1 MAEQPDSTA
10 ISCAKALSSFVEK
23 GKALLDLAEKESREG
38 SCQEFVRQKIR
49 IERKQSLLGLIE
61 AGATLYNS
69 LSLKR
74 KKDAEDLWSK
84 NTNCAALR
92 KALQDFKE
100 LEVQWDAFL
109 QRLDDELQLSPKIHN
124 VDHQSKCISP
134 DTPLIDARTGETV
147 TLQKYLGRGKKIL
160 LVLIRQFSCLLCHLH
175 IQDLQKNQS
184 SLDAHSV
191 QVVVIS
197 FGCQEGAS
205 HWVKQ
210 AGCQYDMLLDPS
222 RKIYSAFGLGASL
235 KKVLNFGNILIYSE
249 YVANDM
255 EFPRELPWIQD
266 DMFQVIRIQYDYF
279 VQHIYIMNSK
289 SWEATLFWTNME
301 GCCSLTAARVQ

>member
-84 NTNCAALR
+84 NT
-92 KALQDFKE
+92 K
-100 LEVQWDAFL
+100 
-109 QRLDDELQLSPKIHN
+109 
-124 VDHQSKCISP
+124 
-134 DTPLIDARTGETV
+134 TV

-160 LVLIRQFSCLLCHLH
+160 LVLIRQFSCLLCRLY

-210 AGCQYDMLLDPS
+210 TGCQYDMLLDPS

>member
-1 MAEQPDSTA
+1 MAEQPDSNA

-38 SCQEFVRQKIR
+38 LCQEFVRQKIR

-69 LSLKR
+69 LSVKR

-92 KALQDFKE
+92 EALQDFKE

-124 VDHQSKCISP
+124 VDHQSKRISP

-147 TLQKYLGRGKKIL
+147 TLQRYLGRGKKIL
-160 LVLIRQFSCLLCHLH
+160 LVLIRQFSCLLCRLH

-205 HWVKQ
+205 HWVQ
-210 AGCQYDMLLDPS
+210 QTGCQYDMLLDPS
-222 RKIYSAFGLGASL
+222 RKMYSAFGLGASL
-235 KKVLNFGNILIYSE
+235 KKVLNFSNMLIYSE

-266 DMFQVIRIQYDYF
+266 DMFQLGGNF
-279 VQHIYIMNSK
+279 VLDEHGRV
-289 SWEATLFWTNME
+289 LFSHRCQSPIDRPSVE
-301 GCCSLTAARVQ
+301 DILSAQ

>member
-69 LSLKR
+69 LSVKR

-92 KALQDFKE
+92 EALQDFKE

-160 LVLIRQFSCLLCHLH
+160 LVLIRQFSCLLCRLH

-184 SLDAHSV
+184 SLDADSV

-205 HWVKQ
+205 HWVQ
-210 AGCQYDMLLDPS
+210 QTGCQYDMLLDPS

-235 KKVLNFGNILIYSE
+235 KKVLNFGNMLIYSE

-266 DMFQVIRIQYDYF
+266 DMFQLGGNF
-279 VQHIYIMNSK
+279 VLDEHGRV
-289 SWEATLFWTNME
+289 LFSHRCQSPIDRPSVE
-301 GCCSLTAARVQ
+301 DILSAQ

>member
-10 ISCAKALSSFVEK
+10 ISFAKALSFFVEK

-69 LSLKR
+69 LSVKR

-92 KALQDFKE
+92 EALQDFKE

-160 LVLIRQFSCLLCHLH
+160 LVLIRQFSCLLCRLH

-205 HWVKQ
+205 HWVEQ
-210 AGCQYDMLLDPS
+210 TGCQYDMLLDPS
-222 RKIYSAFGLGASL
+222 RKMYSAFGLGASL
-235 KKVLNFGNILIYSE
+235 KKVLNFGNMLIYSE

-266 DMFQVIRIQYDYF
+266 DMFQLGGNF
-279 VQHIYIMNSK
+279 VLDEHGR
-289 SWEATLFWTNME
+289 ELFSHRCQSPIDRPSVE
-301 GCCSLTAARVQ
+301 DILSAQ